1 MLLSISSTT
10 EMIHATPCEH
20 MSSVYSVGQ
29 NVIFSRRGDQE
40 HCNDGTE
47 IYNFYT
53 LIQKGAVEEFHIC
66 THWGDIQNRKRHN
79 QETHSGALLLLL
91 GWVCARVHVT
101 LEL

>member
-40 HCNDGTE
+40 QCNDGTE
-47 IYNFYT
+47 RYNFYT

-66 THWGDIQNRKRHN
+66 THWGDI
-79 QETHSGALLLLL
+79 
-91 GWVCARVHVT
+91 
-101 LEL
+101 